1 VGGNRGGFSER
12 WDLETK
18 NTGKQSRK
26 MFLDFFLFLSSSS
39 YKRYDHNLSLSL
51 SLSLSGLNIT
61 VRVLNIFISK
71 LHYREIEI
79 VTRHAIDVYLLC
91 PQISSGSSSGSS
103 GKETMRQM

>member
-51 SLSLSGLNIT
+51 SLSL
-61 VRVLNIFISK
+61 
-71 LHYREIEI
+71 IEYYSTCI
-79 VTRHAIDVYLLC
+79 KYFY
-91 PQISSGSSSGSS
+91 
-103 GKETMRQM
+103 K